1 MMARI
6 CDDTCP
12 NCLYICEGDF
22 LCSLANE
29 LVIVEWTPVYGEC
42 IKNRRSLLNDK
53 KKKKGNTK

>member
-1 MMARI
+1 MARI

-22 LCSLANE
+22 ICSLANE
-29 LVIVEWTPVYGEC
+29 LVIVEWTPVYGKC

-53 KKKKGNTK
+53 KKKKGSTK